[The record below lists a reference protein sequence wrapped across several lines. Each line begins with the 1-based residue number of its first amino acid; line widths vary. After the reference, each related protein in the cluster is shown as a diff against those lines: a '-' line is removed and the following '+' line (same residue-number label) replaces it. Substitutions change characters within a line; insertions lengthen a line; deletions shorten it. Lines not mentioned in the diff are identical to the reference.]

1 MSFGNSIRNR
11 KDDSEHVFEMM
22 IYSLLGYDYIGVVL
36 CGIFMRV
43 WMLRGKN
50 IQ

>member
-11 KDDSEHVFEMM
+11 KDDSEHVFEML

-36 CGIFMRV
+36 CGVFMKV
-43 WMLRGKN
+43 CILRKKN
-50 IQ
+50 IR